1 MFSCPEFRTLHKNNF
16 KGKFKL
22 LSASKVCQLASKT
35 APFTFTLVRYT
46 KPFLSADFYHYPGAT
61 KFDGNF
67 PCSLEQRPGSCKS
80 LSISAF
86 FGVETS
92 TPWTITSKRYLRDIA
107 LVSICVRRSLP
118 FGITQGAS
126 EARSIKEANGLA

>member
-1 MFSCPEFRTLHKNNF
+1 MFSCPEFGKLHKNNF

-92 TPWTITSKRYLRDIA
+92 TP
-107 LVSICVRRSLP
+107 
-118 FGITQGAS
+118 
-126 EARSIKEANGLA
+126 